1 VFIFL
6 IIYIYVSLLSAITK
20 LHENK
25 KALPAAAAA
34 PFKMWTFLDHVNSN
48 IAKGSL
54 VQVSKFSARI

>member
-1 VFIFL
+1 VFTFL
-6 IIYIYVSLLSAITK
+6 IIHIYVLLLSAITK

-25 KALPAAAAA
+25 NALPAAAAA
-34 PFKMWTFLDHVNSN
+34 RFKMWTFLDRVNSD